1 LEPEQHDDSRTSQLI
16 VLKTLTSAEASLTM
30 FNLMVEHHGKQL
42 DRVFSAIADPTRRAI
57 LQEIARKP
65 SIITDLARSFP
76 VSLNAVSK
84 HVMVLERAGLVR
96 REIKGR
102 THICRL
108 EPRPLRDANLW
119 LEQYREFWNVRLDAL
134 AIYVSKKFNASKRGK
149 HGNIR

>member
-1 LEPEQHDDSRTSQLI
+1 
-16 VLKTLTSAEASLTM
+16 
-30 FNLMVEHHGKQL
+30 MVEYYGNQL

-65 SIITDLARSFP
+65 SIITDLARRFP

-96 REIKGR
+96 REVKGR
-102 THICRL
+102 MHICRL

-134 AIYVSKKFNASKRGK
+134 AIYVGKKFKASKRGE